1 MFDVWFDSNIEKCM
15 TKFSLLI
22 PMVGRDRQLD
32 KEEDISA
39 SGLSPFKSS
48 LYRMLWIAALF
59 SYVGAAMYDV
69 GASWLMTSLAPN
81 PLFVSLITTATTLP
95 IFLFALPSGILS
107 DIFDRRSILLV
118 TCAYM
123 FTISTALGIL
133 TLVGLTTTTVL
144 LILTFALG
152 AGTTMIRT
160 PIIPTMSGLVSRSEL
175 PNALTLS
182 ALASNIGRVIGP
194 TFGGFIVAAIGPWA
208 VFFLNSASFIGMM
221 IVLSRLPRKPNVNY
235 HHHQQL
241 RSLPPENIIRAIRI
255 QMRYIRYSQAAHVLI
270 IRAGLFTLCSSAL
283 LSLLPLLAKRELG
296 LDSTG
301 FGLLLGSFG
310 AGAII
315 GGIVILPR
323 LRPKASVES
332 LITVSIALLAIVT
345 FTMGYI
351 RVFDIVCIVMGLGG
365 AAYIT
370 IISKFYTIGIKSA
383 PKWIGARVLAVY
395 LLILN
400 GGLVVGSVIWGTVA
414 NTFGIPVTLSVASLA
429 LGATIVAKKRYS
441 STLLDDLDFTPASDH
456 WSLPPQSSVDPL
468 QNENQALITIEYN
481 NIDPKLSDEF
491 EQSVREL
498 GRKLRSEGMAY
509 WELFQDPT
517 DIGHYIEIRIA
528 DTWTDHIRQHEYV
541 TKNVQVMENR
551 IRELIKDCPQPI
563 ITHYIGKSPL
573 K

>member
-1 MFDVWFDSNIEKCM
+1 
-15 TKFSLLI
+15 
-22 PMVGRDRQLD
+22 MVERDRQLD
-32 KEEDISA
+32 GQENISV
-39 SGLSPFKSS
+39 SGLSPFK
-48 LYRMLWIAALF
+48 YRIYKTLWIAVLF

-107 DIFDRRSILLV
+107 DIFDRRSVLLI

-123 FTISTALGIL
+123 FTISTVLGLL
-133 TLVGLTTTTVL
+133 TLVGLTTPTVL

-160 PIIPTMSGLVSRSEL
+160 PIIPIMSGLVSRSEL
-175 PNALTLS
+175 PAALTLS

-194 TFGGFIVAAIGPWA
+194 TVGGFIVAAIAPWA
-208 VFFLNSASFIGMM
+208 VFFLNSASFIGMI
-221 IVLSRLPRKPNVNY
+221 IVLSRLPRKPGT
-235 HHHQQL
+235 QQ
-241 RSLPPENIIRAIRI
+241 RSLPPENIIRAIRV

-270 IRAGLFTLCSSAL
+270 VRAGLFTLCSSAL
-283 LSLLPLLAKRELG
+283 LSLLPLLSKHQLG

-310 AGAII
+310 LGAII

-323 LRPKASVES
+323 LLHKASVES
-332 LITVSIALLAIVT
+332 LITGSIALLAIVT
-345 FTMGYI
+345 FTMGYVRDFAI
-351 RVFDIVCIVMGLGG
+351 LCLVMGLGG

-370 IISKFYTIGIKSA
+370 ILSKFYTIGIKSA
-383 PKWIGARVLAVY
+383 PRWIGARVLAVY

-414 NTFGIPVTLSVASLA
+414 NTFGIPDTLLVASLT
-429 LGATIVAKKRYS
+429 LGATIIAKKRYS
-441 STLLDDLDFTPASDH
+441 STLLEDLDFTPASDH
-456 WSLPPQSSVDPL
+456 WSLPPQSLVDPS
-468 QNENQALITIEYN
+468 QNDSQALITIEYKK
-481 NIDPKLSDEF
+481 IDPKLSDEF

-498 GRKLRSEGMAY
+498 GRILKSEGMAY
-509 WELFQDPT
+509 WELFQDPS

-528 DTWTDHIRQHEYV
+528 DTWTDHMRQHEYV
-541 TKNVQVMENR
+541 TKNVQFMENK
-551 IRELIKDCPQPI
+551 IRALIKDCPQPI
-563 ITHYIGKSPL
+563 ISHYIGKSS

>member
-1 MFDVWFDSNIEKCM
+1 
-15 TKFSLLI
+15 
-22 PMVGRDRQLD
+22 MVERDRYQD
-32 KEEDISA
+32 KQENISA

-48 LYRMLWIAALF
+48 IYRMLWIATLF

-81 PLFVSLITTATTLP
+81 PLFVSLITTATALP

-107 DIFDRRSILLV
+107 DIFDRRSILLI

-123 FTISTALGIL
+123 FIISTMVGIL
-133 TLVGLTTTTVL
+133 TLIGLTTPTIL

-152 AGTTMIRT
+152 AGITMIRT

-175 PNALTLS
+175 PAALTLN
-182 ALASNIGRVIGP
+182 ALGGNIGRVVGP
-194 TFGGFIVAAIGPWA
+194 TIGGFIVAAIAPWA
-208 VFFLNSASFIGMM
+208 VFFLNSASFIGM
-221 IVLSRLPRKPNVNY
+221 IILVSRLPRKSNVQQHNQ
-235 HHHQQL
+235 HQHQQQS
-241 RSLPPENIIRAIRI
+241 SLPPENIIRAIRV
-255 QMRYIRYSQAAHVLI
+255 QMRYIRYSQAARVLI

-301 FGLLLGSFG
+301 FGM
-310 AGAII
+310 GAIV

-332 LITVSIALLAIVT
+332 LITGSISLLAIVT
-345 FTMGYI
+345 FTMGYARDFRI
-351 RVFDIVCIVMGLGG
+351 LCIVMGLGG

-370 IISKFYTIGIKSA
+370 ILSIFYTIGMKSA

-400 GGLVVGSVIWGTVA
+400 GGLVIGSVIWGTVA
-414 NTFGIPVTLSVASLA
+414 NIFGIPITLSVASLA
-429 LGATIVAKKRYS
+429 LAATIIARTRYS
-441 STLLDDLDFTPASDH
+441 STLLDDLDFTPVSDH
-456 WSLPPQSSVDPL
+456 WSLPPQSLIDPS

-481 NIDPKLSDEF
+481 KIDPKLSDEF
-491 EQSVREL
+491 EQSVHEL
-498 GRKLRSEGMAY
+498 GRILKSEGMAY
-509 WELFQDPT
+509 WELFQDPA

-551 IRELIKDCPQPI
+551 IRKLIKDCPQPI
-563 ITHYIGKSPL
+563 ISHYIGKSPQSYL
-573 K
+573 

>member
-1 MFDVWFDSNIEKCM
+1 
-15 TKFSLLI
+15 
-22 PMVGRDRQLD
+22 MVERDRQLD
-32 KEEDISA
+32 GQENISV
-39 SGLSPFKSS
+39 SGLSPFKYSI
-48 LYRMLWIAALF
+48 YKTLWIAVLF

-107 DIFDRRSILLV
+107 DIFDRRSILLI

-123 FTISTALGIL
+123 FTISTVLGIL
-133 TLVGLTTTTVL
+133 TLVGLTTATVL

-160 PIIPTMSGLVSRSEL
+160 PIIPIMSGLVSRSEL

-182 ALASNIGRVIGP
+182 ALASNLGRVIGP
-194 TFGGFIVAAIGPWA
+194 TVGGFIVAAVAPWA
-208 VFFLNSASFIGMM
+208 VFFLNSASFVGMI
-221 IVLSRLPRKPNVNY
+221 IVLSRLPRKPGT
-235 HHHQQL
+235 QQ
-241 RSLPPENIIRAIRI
+241 RSLPPENIIRAIRV
-255 QMRYIRYSQAAHVLI
+255 QMRYIRYSQAARVLI
-270 IRAGLFTLCSSAL
+270 VRAGLFTLCSSAL
-283 LSLLPLLAKRELG
+283 LSLLPLLAKHQLG

-310 AGAII
+310 MGAII

-332 LITVSIALLAIVT
+332 LITGSIALLAIVT
-345 FTMGYI
+345 FTMGYVRDFAI
-351 RVFDIVCIVMGLGG
+351 LCLVMGLGG

-370 IISKFYTIGIKSA
+370 ILSKFYTIGVKSA

-400 GGLVVGSVIWGTVA
+400 GGLVVGSIIWGTVA
-414 NTFGIPVTLSVASLA
+414 NTFGIPDTLLVASLT
-429 LGATIVAKKRYS
+429 LGATIIAKKRYS
-441 STLLDDLDFTPASDH
+441 STLLEDLDFTPASDH
-456 WSLPPQSSVDPL
+456 WSLPPQSLVDPS
-468 QNENQALITIEYN
+468 QNDSQALITIEYN
-481 NIDPKLSDEF
+481 KIDPKLSDEF

-498 GRKLRSEGMAY
+498 GRILKSEGMAY
-509 WELFQDPT
+509 WELFQDPS

-528 DTWTDHIRQHEYV
+528 DTWTDHMRQHEYV
-541 TKNVQVMENR
+541 TKNVQFMENK
-551 IRELIKDCPQPI
+551 IRALIKDCPQPI
-563 ITHYIGKSPL
+563 ISHYIGKSI

>member
-1 MFDVWFDSNIEKCM
+1 
-15 TKFSLLI
+15 
-22 PMVGRDRQLD
+22 MVERDRYQD
-32 KEEDISA
+32 KQENISA

-48 LYRMLWIAALF
+48 IYRMLWIAALF

-81 PLFVSLITTATTLP
+81 PLFVSLITTATALP

-107 DIFDRRSILLV
+107 DIFDRRSILLI

-123 FTISTALGIL
+123 FIISTMLGIL
-133 TLVGLTTTTVL
+133 TLIGLTTPTIL

-175 PNALTLS
+175 PAALTLN
-182 ALASNIGRVIGP
+182 ALGGNIGRVVGP
-194 TFGGFIVAAIGPWA
+194 TIGGFIVAAIAPWA
-208 VFFLNSASFIGMM
+208 VFFLNSASFIGM
-221 IVLSRLPRKPNVNY
+221 IILVSRLPRKSNVQQHNQ
-235 HHHQQL
+235 HQHQQQS
-241 RSLPPENIIRAIRI
+241 SLPPENIIRAIRV
-255 QMRYIRYSQAAHVLI
+255 QMRYIRYSQAARVLI

-301 FGLLLGSFG
+301 FGMLLGSFG
-310 AGAII
+310 MGAIV

-332 LITVSIALLAIVT
+332 LITGSISLLAIVT
-345 FTMGYI
+345 FTMGYARDFRI
-351 RVFDIVCIVMGLGG
+351 LCIVMGLGG

-370 IISKFYTIGIKSA
+370 ILSIFYTIGMKSA
-383 PKWIGARVLAVY
+383 PKWIGARVLAVF
-395 LLILN
+395 LFILN
-400 GGLVVGSVIWGTVA
+400 GGLVIGSVIWGTVA
-414 NTFGIPVTLSVASLA
+414 NIFGIPITLSVASLA
-429 LGATIVAKKRYS
+429 LAATIIARKRYS
-441 STLLDDLDFTPASDH
+441 STLLDDLDFTPVSDH
-456 WSLPPQSSVDPL
+456 WSLLPQSLIDPS

-481 NIDPKLSDEF
+481 KIDPNLSDEF
-491 EQSVREL
+491 EQSVHEL
-498 GRKLRSEGMAY
+498 GRILKSEGMAY
-509 WELFQDPT
+509 WELFQDPA

-563 ITHYIGKSPL
+563 ISHYIGKSPQSYL
-573 K
+573 

>member
-1 MFDVWFDSNIEKCM
+1 
-15 TKFSLLI
+15 
-22 PMVGRDRQLD
+22 MVKRDKRED
-32 KEEDISA
+32 KQENISA
-39 SGLSPFKSS
+39 SGLSPF
-48 LYRMLWIAALF
+48 RCAIFRTLWIAALF

-81 PLFVSLITTATTLP
+81 PLFVSLVTTATSLP

-107 DIFDRRSILLV
+107 DIFDRRSILLI

-123 FTISTALGIL
+123 FTISTLLGII
-133 TLVGLTTTTVL
+133 TIIGLTTPTIL

-160 PIIPTMSGLVSRSEL
+160 PIIPTMSGLVPRSEL
-175 PNALTLS
+175 PDALTLS

-194 TFGGFIVAAIGPWA
+194 TVGGFIVAAIAPWA
-208 VFFLNSASFIGMM
+208 VFFVNSASFIAMM
-221 IVLSRLPRKPNVNY
+221 IVLSRLPRKSNVQQQS
-235 HHHQQL
+235 HQQEQQ
-241 RSLPPENIIRAIRI
+241 STLPPENIIRAIRV
-255 QMRYIRYSQAAHVLI
+255 QMRYVRYSQAARVLI
-270 IRAGLFTLCSSAL
+270 VRAGLFTLCSSAL
-283 LSLLPLLAKRELG
+283 LSLLPLLAKHQLG
-296 LDSTG
+296 VGSMG

-310 AGAII
+310 IGAIV

-323 LRPKASVES
+323 LRSKASVES
-332 LITVSIALLAIVT
+332 LITGSIALLAIVT
-345 FTMGYI
+345 FTMGYERDFGI
-351 RVFDIVCIVMGLGG
+351 LCIAMALGG

-383 PKWIGARVLAVY
+383 PKWIGARVLAIY

-400 GGLVVGSVIWGTVA
+400 GGSVVGSVIWGTVA
-414 NTFGIPVTLSVASLA
+414 NVFDIPITLLIASLA
-429 LGATIVAKKRYS
+429 LAATIIAKKRYS
-441 STLLDDLDFTPASDH
+441 STLLNDLDFTPASDH
-456 WSLPPQSSVDPL
+456 WSLPPQSLVDPS

-481 NIDPKLSDEF
+481 KISPKLSVEF
-491 EQSVREL
+491 EQSVHEL
-498 GRKLRSEGMAY
+498 GRLLKSEGLAY

-563 ITHYIGKSPL
+563 ISHYIGKSPRS
-573 K
+573 

>member
-1 MFDVWFDSNIEKCM
+1 
-15 TKFSLLI
+15 
-22 PMVGRDRQLD
+22 MVERDRQED
-32 KEEDISA
+32 KRENILG

-48 LYRMLWIAALF
+48 IYRMLWIAALF

-107 DIFDRRSILLV
+107 DIFDRRSILLI

-123 FTISTALGIL
+123 LTISTILGIL
-133 TLVGLTTTTVL
+133 TLIGLTTPTML

-160 PIIPTMSGLVSRSEL
+160 PIIPTMSGLVGRAEL
-175 PNALTLS
+175 PAALTLS
-182 ALASNIGRVIGP
+182 AVASNIGRVIGP
-194 TFGGFIVAAIGPWA
+194 TIGGFIVAAIAPWA
-208 VFFLNSASFIGMM
+208 VFFLNSASFVGMIM
-221 IVLSRLPRKPNVNY
+221 VLNRLPRKSMSNNI
-235 HHHQQL
+235 
-241 RSLPPENIIRAIRI
+241 STNNKALPPENIIRAIRV
-255 QMRYIRYSQAAHVLI
+255 QMRYVRYSQAAHVLI
-270 IRAGLFTLCSSAL
+270 VRAGLFTLCSSAL
-283 LSLLPLLAKRELG
+283 LSLLPLLAKHELG
-296 LDSTG
+296 VGSMG

-310 AGAII
+310 MGAIV

-323 LRPKASVES
+323 LRQNASIES
-332 LITVSIALLAIVT
+332 LITASIALLAIVT
-345 FTMGYI
+345 FTMGYARDFGI
-351 RVFDIVCIVMGLGG
+351 LCVVMGLGG

-383 PKWIGARVLAVY
+383 PKWIGARVLAIY

-400 GGLVVGSVIWGTVA
+400 GGSVVGSVIWGTVA
-414 NTFGIPVTLSVASLA
+414 NVFGIPITLLVASLA
-429 LGATIVAKKRYS
+429 LAASIIAKKRYS

-456 WSLPPQSSVDPL
+456 WSLPPQSSIDSS

-481 NIDPKLSDEF
+481 KIDPNLSNKF
-491 EQSVREL
+491 EQSVHEL
-498 GRKLRSEGMAY
+498 GRTLKSEGMAY
-509 WELFQDPT
+509 WELFQDPA

-563 ITHYIGKSPL
+563 ISHYIGKSPQSYL
-573 K
+573 